1 MVLVR
6 EICVL
11 KLTAEE
17 LVLYCSKAQM
27 KLGSGNRLQM
37 AGDGP
42 LTVS

>member
-1 MVLVR
+1 MLLVR

-42 LTVS
+42 LMVS